1 MTGRTVG
8 YCIRRTNM
16 NVTLLLVLLACVFAI
31 QAAPLRG
38 RRGMTGEEQHEQEYI
53 EMPQDDDNAA
63 RANEL
68 PSFERSMELYR
79 AWERVYGLADPAQP
93 PARIAL
99 PPNVPRAPHLE
110 DCSARSAFRR
120 QTEARGARGEAPAW
134 TSAPSECRY
143 PQPPWVRGSD
153 AANLAATRQA
163 QADIWLHQFPAPSP
177 SASAQAARGACGGR
191 RLLVVPWPSR
201 RNGIGSQIHIM
212 SAWLNHALSHD
223 RILVPTPGSFER
235 ANHSHCTGADKG
247 SFSCYF
253 FPVVSPACDEA
264 ALEAIAA
271 VAAAAPAEKGGV
283 REVVM
288 GGGVS
293 VLATSPTGMG
303 AEEMAAV
310 MASDARVLLF
320 TESTFPPHSTALAA
334 SVLATSPTGMG
345 AEDMAAVLASD
356 ARILLFTESTFPPHA
371 TALAAREK
379 GSRGGDGWAVLTV
392 LPAPVPNPSFPSPSP
407 SHQAVGHGVS
417 EEHGG
422 NRGDVKAHSLLS
434 HLRPSNPSPPP
445 ISLTPGGGEQ
455 HTWRAG
461 GPRSIPGEQEGHGGD
476 REGHSILS
484 PLLPPLLT
492 SSPHSHLPHTRW
504 WGTAYL
510 ESRGDTEVM
519 GRVTL
524 FSHLSSHPFL
534 PPPFTPISLTPDGGE
549 QHIWRAM
556 GTRRR
561 WGTAYLESRG
571 DTEVMGRV
579 RAENP
584 PYLQVHWWRAQ
595 SFRFMLRWPS
605 AYLCHLTN
613 RARHEAYGLP
623 VATRLVNSLLQQQN
637 IIASLS
643 STSSSASP
651 SLQDSA
657 NPDNL
662 KINASSEA
670 AVLAA
675 LSFSPQ
681 TSLETRAWP
690 ALGFDGCSSETHVSP
705 EIARQLDL
713 TPSSSASSSLPLT
726 FTPQGIVDSVY
737 EGVGGEVYMPRPVVS
752 VHVRQGDKAIEMEL
766 SSFASYMFLAHRLRS
781 HTPDLQYAWLST
793 EMEGDKAIELEL
805 SSFASYI
812 RWSSSLELAYKDWTF
827 FYTRNKRQTGATAM
841 VAYEQDAGVELLV
854 GVSFA
859 NLIIASECDYFIGPL
874 KSNWNRLINGLRMT
888 NGRMNRG
895 YAALNFGGW

>member
-1 MTGRTVG
+1 MTGLTVG
-8 YCIRRTNM
+8 HCSRGINM
-16 NVTLLLVLLACVFAI
+16 NATLLLMLLACVFAI
-31 QAAPLRG
+31 QAAPLGG
-38 RRGMTGEEQHEQEYI
+38 RRGMTGKLQQEQEYI
-53 EMPQDDDNAA
+53 EMPQDDDNSG

-110 DCSARSAFRR
+110 DCSERSAFRR
-120 QTEARGARGEAPAW
+120 QTEAHGAHGEAPAW
-134 TSAPSECRY
+134 TSAPKGCRY

-153 AANLAATRQA
+153 AANLASTRQA
-163 QADIWLHQFPAPSP
+163 QADIWLHQFPAPPP
-177 SASAQAARGACGGR
+177 SASAQAAKGECGGR
-191 RLLVVPWPSR
+191 RLLVVPWPNR

-223 RILVPTPGSFER
+223 RILVPMPGSFER
-235 ANHSHCTGADKG
+235 ANHSHCTGKAMHCKEGWAGADQG

-253 FPVVSPACDEA
+253 FPLVAPSCDEA

-271 VAAAAPAEKGGV
+271 VAAAGPAGKGGV
-283 REVVM
+283 REVVAR
-288 GGGVS
+288 GGVS
-293 VLATSPTGMG
+293 VLATSPAGMG

-310 MASDARVLLF
+310 LASDARVLLF

-334 SVLATSPTGMG
+334 
-345 AEDMAAVLASD
+345 
-356 ARILLFTESTFPPHA
+356 
-371 TALAAREK
+371 REK
-379 GSRGGDGWAVLTV
+379 GAHGGAVQTLS
-392 LPAPVPNPSFPSPSP
+392 PAPVLNP
-407 SHQAVGHGVS
+407 V
-417 EEHGG
+417 
-422 NRGDVKAHSLLS
+422 LS
-434 HLRPSNPSPPP
+434 IP
-445 ISLTPGGGEQ
+445 ISLPSGGGSQ
-455 HTWRAG
+455 RFWRAG
-461 GPRSIPGEQEGHGGD
+461 GTRRQCGGSLS
-476 REGHSILS
+476 RLS
-484 PLLPPLLT
+484 PAPLQPLP
-492 SSPHSHLPHTRW
+492 S
-504 WGTAYL
+504 
-510 ESRGDTEVM
+510 
-519 GRVTL
+519 
-524 FSHLSSHPFL
+524 SHLSH
-534 PPPFTPISLTPDGGE
+534 T
-549 QHIWRAM
+549 
-556 GTRRR
+556 RR

-579 RAENP
+579 RVENP

-623 VATRLVNSLLQQQN
+623 VATRLVSSLLHQQN

-643 STSSSASP
+643 STSSSSSSSASP

-670 AVLAA
+670 AVLEA

-705 EIARQLDL
+705 DIAHQLNL
-713 TPSSSASSSLPLT
+713 TPSSSSSSSSSSLPLT
-726 FTPQGIVDSVY
+726 YTLQGIVDSVY

-793 EMEGDKAIELEL
+793 EMESVIQQ
-805 SSFASYI
+805 S
-812 RWSSSLELAYKDWTF
+812 RAYKDWTF

-859 NLIIASECDYFIGPL
+859 NLVIASECDYFIGPL

-895 YAALNFGGW
+895 YTALNFGGW

>member
-1 MTGRTVG
+1 
-8 YCIRRTNM
+8 
-16 NVTLLLVLLACVFAI
+16 
-31 QAAPLRG
+31 
-38 RRGMTGEEQHEQEYI
+38 MTGELQQEQEYI

-79 AWERVYGLADPAQP
+79 AWERVYGLVDPAQP

-110 DCSARSAFRR
+110 DCSSRSAFRQ

-134 TSAPSECRY
+134 TSAPSGCRY

-163 QADIWLHQFPAPSP
+163 QADIWLHQFPAP
-177 SASAQAARGACGGR
+177 ASAQAATGRGTCGGR

-253 FPVVSPACDEA
+253 FSLVSPGCDVTHHNNPCVLFALANSPPSPSLPNPPHLLPGADKGSFSCYFFPLVSPSCDEA

-271 VAAAAPAEKGGV
+271 VAAAGPAEKGGAQ
-283 REVVM
+283 RVVM

-310 MASDARVLLF
+310 MASDAQILLF

-334 SVLATSPTGMG
+334 
-345 AEDMAAVLASD
+345 
-356 ARILLFTESTFPPHA
+356 
-371 TALAAREK
+371 
-379 GSRGGDGWAVLTV
+379 
-392 LPAPVPNPSFPSPSP
+392 
-407 SHQAVGHGVS
+407 
-417 EEHGG
+417 
-422 NRGDVKAHSLLS
+422 
-434 HLRPSNPSPPP
+434 
-445 ISLTPGGGEQ
+445 
-455 HTWRAG
+455 
-461 GPRSIPGEQEGHGGD
+461 
-476 REGHSILS
+476 
-484 PLLPPLLT
+484 
-492 SSPHSHLPHTRW
+492 
-504 WGTAYL
+504 
-510 ESRGDTEVM
+510 
-519 GRVTL
+519 
-524 FSHLSSHPFL
+524 
-534 PPPFTPISLTPDGGE
+534 
-549 QHIWRAM
+549 
-556 GTRRR
+556 RR

-571 DTEVMGRV
+571 DTEVMGKV

-623 VATRLVNSLLQQQN
+623 VSTRLVTSLLQQQN

-643 STSSSASP
+643 SSSSSSASP
-651 SLQDSA
+651 SLQDSP

-705 EIARQLDL
+705 ETARQLDL
-713 TPSSSASSSLPLT
+713 TPSSSSPSSSSPPLT

-793 EMEGDKAIELEL
+793 EME
-805 SSFASYI
+805 SVVQQS
-812 RWSSSLELAYKDWTF
+812 RAYKDWTF

>member
-1 MTGRTVG
+1 MS
-8 YCIRRTNM
+8 
-16 NVTLLLVLLACVFAI
+16 VTLLLVLLACAFAI

-38 RRGMTGEEQHEQEYI
+38 GHGMAGKLQQQQAEGYI
-53 EMPQDDDNAA
+53 EMPQEDDNAA
-63 RANEL
+63 RVNEL

-79 AWERVYGLADPAQP
+79 AWEGVYGLADPAQP

-110 DCSARSAFRR
+110 DCSARSTFRQ
-120 QTEARGARGEAPAW
+120 QTEARGPRGEAPTW
-134 TSAPSECRY
+134 SSVPSGCRY

-153 AANLAATRQA
+153 AANLAGTRQA
-163 QADIWLHQFPAPSP
+163 QADIWLHQFPAR
-177 SASAQAARGACGGR
+177 SASAAAQAARGECVGR

-212 SAWLNHALSHD
+212 SAWLNHAMSHD

-235 ANHSHCTGADKG
+235 ANHSHCTGAAKG

-253 FPVVSPACDEA
+253 FPLVAPSCDEA

-271 VAAAAPAEKGGV
+271 VAAAGPAGKGG
-283 REVVM
+283 
-288 GGGVS
+288 
-293 VLATSPTGMG
+293 ATL
-303 AEEMAAV
+303 
-310 MASDARVLLF
+310 MASDARILLF

-334 SVLATSPTGMG
+334 RGGGVSVLATSPKGMG
-345 AEDMAAVLASD
+345 AEGMEALMGSDRRVLLS
-356 ARILLFTESTFPPHA
+356 TESTFPPFPPHA
-371 TALAAREK
+371 TVLAARE
-379 GSRGGDGWAVLTV
+379 GGTAVLERRGHTEVLGWAVLT
-392 LPAPVPNPSFPSPSP
+392 LSPAPVPNPSFPSPSP
-407 SHQAVGHGVS
+407 SHQAVGHSVS
-417 EEHGG
+417 
-422 NRGDVKAHSLLS
+422 
-434 HLRPSNPSPPP
+434 
-445 ISLTPGGGEQ
+445 GEQ
-455 HTWRAG
+455 G
-461 GPRSIPGEQEGHGGD
+461 GHE
-476 REGHSILS
+476 
-484 PLLPPLLT
+484 
-492 SSPHSHLPHTRW
+492 
-504 WGTAYL
+504 
-510 ESRGDTEVM
+510 
-519 GRVTL
+519 
-524 FSHLSSHPFL
+524 
-534 PPPFTPISLTPDGGE
+534 
-549 QHIWRAM
+549 AM
-556 GTRRR
+556 R

-579 RAENP
+579 RVENP
-584 PYLQVHWWRAQ
+584 PYLQLHWWRAQ

-643 STSSSASP
+643 SPSSSSP
-651 SLQDSA
+651 SHSLQDSA

-662 KINASSEA
+662 KINVSSEA

-705 EIARQLDL
+705 EIAQKLDL
-713 TPSSSASSSLPLT
+713 TPSSSSSSSSSPPLT

-737 EGVGGEVYMPRPVVS
+737 EGVGGEVYMPRPMVS

-766 SSFASYMFLAHRLRS
+766 SSFASYMFLAYRLRS

-793 EMEGDKAIELEL
+793 EMEVSGSESGRMRGGKEGRRGSE
-805 SSFASYI
+805 SGERGRGNGGYSVVQQS
-812 RWSSSLELAYKDWTF
+812 RAYKDWTF

>member
-1 MTGRTVG
+1 
-8 YCIRRTNM
+8 M
-16 NVTLLLVLLACVFAI
+16 NATLLLILLAFTFAI
-31 QAAPLRG
+31 QATPLRG
-38 RRGMTGEEQHEQEYI
+38 GRGMAGKLQQQEAEGYI
-53 EMPQDDDNAA
+53 EMPQEDDNAA

-110 DCSARSAFRR
+110 DCSARSAFRQ
-120 QTEARGARGEAPAW
+120 QTEARGSRGEAPAW
-134 TSAPSECRY
+134 TSAPSGCRF

-153 AANLAATRQA
+153 AANLAGTRQA
-163 QADIWLHQFPAPSP
+163 QADIWMHQFPAPAP
-177 SASAQAARGACGGR
+177 SASAQAARGECGGR

-212 SAWLNHALSHD
+212 SAWLNHAMSHD

-253 FPVVSPACDEA
+253 FPLVAPSCDEA

-271 VAAAAPAEKGGV
+271 VAAAGPAGKAGV
-283 REVVM
+283 REVVTR
-288 GGGVS
+288 GGVS
-293 VLATSPTGMG
+293 VLATSPKGMG
-303 AEEMAAV
+303 AEEMAALL
-310 MASDARVLLF
+310 ASDSRVLLF
-320 TESTFPPHSTALAA
+320 TESTFPPHNTALAA
-334 SVLATSPTGMG
+334 
-345 AEDMAAVLASD
+345 
-356 ARILLFTESTFPPHA
+356 
-371 TALAAREK
+371 
-379 GSRGGDGWAVLTV
+379 
-392 LPAPVPNPSFPSPSP
+392 
-407 SHQAVGHGVS
+407 
-417 EEHGG
+417 
-422 NRGDVKAHSLLS
+422 
-434 HLRPSNPSPPP
+434 
-445 ISLTPGGGEQ
+445 
-455 HTWRAG
+455 
-461 GPRSIPGEQEGHGGD
+461 
-476 REGHSILS
+476 
-484 PLLPPLLT
+484 
-492 SSPHSHLPHTRW
+492 
-504 WGTAYL
+504 
-510 ESRGDTEVM
+510 
-519 GRVTL
+519 
-524 FSHLSSHPFL
+524 
-534 PPPFTPISLTPDGGE
+534 
-549 QHIWRAM
+549 
-556 GTRRR
+556 RR
-561 WGTAYLESRG
+561 WGTAYLENRG

-579 RAENP
+579 RVENP
-584 PYLQVHWWRAQ
+584 PYLQVQWWRAQ

-623 VATRLVNSLLQQQN
+623 VATRLVSSLLQQQN

-643 STSSSASP
+643 SPSSSSPSP

-705 EIARQLDL
+705 DIAHQLDL
-713 TPSSSASSSLPLT
+713 TPSSSSSSSSPPLT
-726 FTPQGIVDSVY
+726 FTQQGIVDSVY

-793 EMEGDKAIELEL
+793 EME
-805 SSFASYI
+805 SVVQQS
-812 RWSSSLELAYKDWTF
+812 RAYKDWTF

>member
-1 MTGRTVG
+1 MTGLTVG
-8 YCIRRTNM
+8 HCSRGMNM
-16 NVTLLLVLLACVFAI
+16 NATLLLMLLACVFAI
-31 QAAPLRG
+31 QAAPLGG
-38 RRGMTGEEQHEQEYI
+38 RRGMTGKLQQEQEYI
-53 EMPQDDDNAA
+53 EMPQDDDNSG

-120 QTEARGARGEAPAW
+120 QTEARGAHGEAPAW
-134 TSAPSECRY
+134 TSAPRGCRY

-163 QADIWLHQFPAPSP
+163 QADIWLHQFPAPPP
-177 SASAQAARGACGGR
+177 SASAQAARGECGGR
-191 RLLVVPWPSR
+191 RLLVVPWPNR

-235 ANHSHCTGADKG
+235 ANHSHCTGADQG

-253 FPVVSPACDEA
+253 FPLVAPSCDEA

-271 VAAAAPAEKGGV
+271 VAAAGPAGKGGV
-283 REVVM
+283 REVVTR
-288 GGGVS
+288 GGVS

-310 MASDARVLLF
+310 LASDARVLLF

-334 SVLATSPTGMG
+334 
-345 AEDMAAVLASD
+345 
-356 ARILLFTESTFPPHA
+356 
-371 TALAAREK
+371 
-379 GSRGGDGWAVLTV
+379 
-392 LPAPVPNPSFPSPSP
+392 
-407 SHQAVGHGVS
+407 
-417 EEHGG
+417 
-422 NRGDVKAHSLLS
+422 
-434 HLRPSNPSPPP
+434 
-445 ISLTPGGGEQ
+445 
-455 HTWRAG
+455 
-461 GPRSIPGEQEGHGGD
+461 
-476 REGHSILS
+476 
-484 PLLPPLLT
+484 
-492 SSPHSHLPHTRW
+492 
-504 WGTAYL
+504 
-510 ESRGDTEVM
+510 
-519 GRVTL
+519 
-524 FSHLSSHPFL
+524 
-534 PPPFTPISLTPDGGE
+534 
-549 QHIWRAM
+549 
-556 GTRRR
+556 RR

-579 RAENP
+579 RVENP

-623 VATRLVNSLLQQQN
+623 VATRLVSSLLQQQN

-643 STSSSASP
+643 SPSSSSPSP

-675 LSFSPQ
+675 LSFTPQ

-705 EIARQLDL
+705 ETARQLDL
-713 TPSSSASSSLPLT
+713 TPSSSSSSSSSLPLT
-726 FTPQGIVDSVY
+726 YTPQGIVDSVY

-793 EMEGDKAIELEL
+793 EME
-805 SSFASYI
+805 SVVQQS
-812 RWSSSLELAYKDWTF
+812 RAYKDWTF